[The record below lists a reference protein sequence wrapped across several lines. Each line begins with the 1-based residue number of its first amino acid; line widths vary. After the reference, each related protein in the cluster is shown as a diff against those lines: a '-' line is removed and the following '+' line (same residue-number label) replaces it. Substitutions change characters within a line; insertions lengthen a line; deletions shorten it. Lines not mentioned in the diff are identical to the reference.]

1 MILALAGPSPKTVW
15 VAFLNSGQAAQ
26 SAAALRRSEI
36 LGFDGI
42 SGSAVG
48 TDRLAILL
56 MMPADPVRFLG
67 SLKRLPFH
75 WPAHRHS
82 EEPRQRGDEESAVSA
97 KKNKAD
103 SSAINRPR
111 NDIGCAD
118 FA

>member
-15 VAFLNSGQAAQ
+15 VAFLNSGQASQ

-82 EEPRQRGDEESAVSA
+82 EEPRQRGRRG
-97 KKNKAD
+97 
-103 SSAINRPR
+103 IC
-111 NDIGCAD
+111 CAFPD
-118 FA
+118 LGAFSP